1 VVSAD
6 AWHEQAR
13 WGPYLLVRRIG
24 SGGMGCVFE
33 AQDTVLKHRV
43 AVKLLHPHVAGR
55 PRAAERFLREGRA
68 AASVRHPHVVQV
80 FGLGTEAGTA
90 YLAMEL
96 LEQETLAAL
105 IAREGARPLEAAL
118 DIVIP
123 VAAAVAAAHDAGVIH
138 RDVKPSNVCFT
149 RLGGR
154 LYPKV
159 VDFGVSKVIGGEV
172 SADTTAADGMIGTA
186 AYMAPEQARSAGGA
200 SFLSDQYSLGVVLYQ
215 CVTGAV
221 PYSGANVYDV
231 LQAVMSAPLVAP
243 GSRVKGIPR
252 AFDDVVAR
260 ALSRLPQ
267 DRFPSVREFAA
278 ALLPFAS
285 EATRSA
291 FTSELC
297 TPSASAQAPGKGA
310 ETTEP
315 GWGQLRT
322 LSETT
327 RPPTTRDS
335 PLPPR
340 PWREHALWIGLAV
353 MATIGLVA
361 RGLIAHATPS
371 PSVRASSGPPVLA
384 EAARVETTNTEPSA
398 RVAPPVPTVE
408 TTVPVATRSLP
419 AVAQPKSGA
428 KPVERSRPSR
438 APVPA
443 GAASWT
449 VGDNG
454 SPILPL

>member
-1 VVSAD
+1 
-6 AWHEQAR
+6 
-13 WGPYLLVRRIG
+13 
-24 SGGMGCVFE
+24 MGCVFE

-105 IAREGARPLEAAL
+105 IAREGALPLEAAL

-172 SADTTAADGMIGTA
+172 STDTTAADGMIGTA

-200 SFLSDQYSLGVVLYQ
+200 SILSDQYSLGVVLYQ

-221 PYSGANVYDV
+221 PYSGASVYEV

-252 AFDDVVAR
+252 AFDDVLAR
-260 ALSRLPQ
+260 ALSRLPE
-267 DRFPSVREFAA
+267 DRFPSVRAFAA

-291 FTSELC
+291 FTSELSG
-297 TPSASAQAPGKGA
+297 PSAPAQSLGK
-310 ETTEP
+310 EP
-315 GWGQLRT
+315 DSTDSGWGESHT

-327 RPPTTRDS
+327 RPPTTRDF
-335 PLPPR
+335 PLAPR
-340 PWREHALWIGLAV
+340 PRLEHALWIGLAV
-353 MATIGLVA
+353 MAMVGLVA
-361 RGLIAHATPS
+361 RGLIAHATPT
-371 PSVRASSGPPVLA
+371 PPVRASSAPPVVA
-384 EAARVETTNTEPSA
+384 EPVRAETARTEPS
-398 RVAPPVPTVE
+398 RVVAPPESAPQAPDTTAPMAARPVP
-408 TTVPVATRSLP
+408 PVAPPR
-419 AVAQPKSGA
+419 SGA
-428 KPVERSRPSR
+428 KPIERSRPSR